1 MESSPPRTHIFWRED
16 IRNVLKAIDQAN
28 VALTA
33 HLPVAQVAIYRA
45 GFSAALQAV
54 ATSFDVSLDTPP
66 PRSSIELLP
75 PDAPRCS
82 VPGE

>member
-1 MESSPPRTHIFWRED
+1 MDSSPPRTHIFWRED

-28 VALTA
+28 IALTA

-54 ATSFDVSLDTPP
+54 ATSFDVDLDTPP
-66 PRSSIELLP
+66 PHAAFDLLP
-75 PDAPRCS
+75 PSAPRRS
-82 VPGE
+82 PPSE